1 MVVLGALVTSA
12 FFGAGQRNRIAAA
25 ALLHARAQAALNYI
39 EAGAFASAASLQPD
53 SLSVGDFAEPVNHV
67 VSGVESA
74 VSRIA
79 RISART
85 YMLVC
90 EVRVAAPPRGGITR
104 RSLLFLRLDSV
115 AGVAIAQKVTT
126 RPRVEVF

>member
-1 MVVLGALVTSA
+1 
-12 FFGAGQRNRIAAA
+12 
-25 ALLHARAQAALNYI
+25 
-39 EAGAFASAASLQPD
+39 
-53 SLSVGDFAEPVNHV
+53 
-67 VSGVESA
+67 
-74 VSRIA
+74 
-79 RISART
+79 
-85 YMLVC
+85 MLVC